1 VLMAEVGDVR
11 NACRE
16 FEKLHAERPADV
28 EVAKMLA
35 RVRADRGID
44 LQAFWHCERLQ
55 KEEKEERRS

>member
-1 VLMAEVGDVR
+1 MAEVGDVR

-35 RVRADRGID
+35 RVGYRFASLLALWATLERVQGI
-44 LQAFWHCERLQ
+44 
-55 KEEKEERRS
+55 